1 MTVCKVQECKIT
13 INFNTFVFAIVL
25 FLFVLKE
32 TVQRWVFKSYLKRIF
47 QQSPLRQ
54 LLDGARSGK
63 KKKKSAA
70 TENYLHVQFKLYTSS
85 SSIPS
90 MLAPEVD
97 SVRKLNLALLNI
109 VFGVAFTMNQQ
120 YNQKAKCF
128 SGAKYHVKQRSHLK
142 DHSTIYLQKKKN

>member
-1 MTVCKVQECKIT
+1 MEQDLE
-13 INFNTFVFAIVL
+13 
-25 FLFVLKE
+25 
-32 TVQRWVFKSYLKRIF
+32 
-47 QQSPLRQ
+47 
-54 LLDGARSGK
+54 K

-97 SVRKLNLALLNI
+97 SVRKLNLALFNI

-120 YNQKAKCF
+120 YN
-128 SGAKYHVKQRSHLK
+128 
-142 DHSTIYLQKKKN
+142 